1 MKGLRREKLTK
12 SLIDSLSTPTPEI
25 GPIVCWDTEIT
36 GFGLRLYPSGKKVF
50 IYRRRVN
57 GRQESATIGDYGVWT
72 PDMARKEA
80 REIAVKYD
88 KGVSVNAE
96 KRAARARGATLD
108 DMFTDY
114 LESHD
119 LRPNSVKTY
128 KGNLKNHLSDW
139 GRTPIKDIDAS
150 MVVSRYKKICKES
163 GTSPANQTMRFFR
176 AVYSFAEG
184 LGDASFPRNPVKAL
198 KGVWRDVGKRRQTI
212 VKDADLPTWYEAVQ
226 GLENSLMR
234 DYFELLLYTGMRR
247 EEPLKMEWA
256 SVDMNARTFTVPIG
270 KAKNKRANTRYM
282 SRQVYAIFKRRFD
295 NKENGYVFPGDGE
308 AGHFR
313 DPNKQISI
321 VIEKS
326 GVTFCPNDIRRT
338 FITIASYTV
347 PESLVKY
354 MVNHA
359 TTDNN
364 VTAGYIILSAEKKMD
379 AEQKMSD
386 AIDRLIAPQP
396 EGNVIPIGAS
406 KKGRKAATK

>member
-1 MKGLRREKLTK
+1 MEGLRREKLTK
-12 SLIDSLSTPTPEI
+12 SLIDSLTTPAPEV
-25 GPIVCWDTEIT
+25 GEVVYWDTEIT
-36 GFGLRLYPSGKKVF
+36 GFGLRLYSSGKKVF
-50 IYRRRVN
+50 VYRRRVN

-88 KGVSVNAE
+88 KGVSVNTE

-108 DMFTDY
+108 DLFTDY

-119 LRPNSVKTY
+119 LRPNTVKTY
-128 KGNLKNHLSDW
+128 KSNLKNHLSDW
-139 GRTPIKDIDAS
+139 ARTPIKDIDGG
-150 MVVSRYKKICKES
+150 MVVSRYRKICQES

-184 LGDASFPRNPVKAL
+184 LADGNFPRNPVKAL
-198 KGVWRDVGKRRQTI
+198 KGVWKDLGKRRQTI
-212 VKDADLPTWYEAVQ
+212 IKDADLPTWYEAVQ
-226 GLENSLMR
+226 GLENSIIMR

-256 SVDMNARTFTVPIG
+256 NVDMERRTFTVPIG

-282 SRQVYAIFKRRFD
+282 SRQVYAIFKRRWD
-295 NKENGYVFPGDGE
+295 NKENGYVFPGDGK

-313 DPNKQISI
+313 DPNKQISV

-326 GVTFCPNDIRRT
+326 GITFCPNDIRRT
-338 FITIASYTV
+338 FITLASYTV
-347 PESLVKY
+347 PASLVKY

-359 TTDNN
+359 ATDSDVTT
-364 VTAGYIILSAEKKMD
+364 GYVILSAERKQE
-379 AEQKMSD
+379 AEQKMGD
-386 AIDRLIAPQP
+386 AIDRLLTPPA
-396 EGNVIPIGAS
+396 EGNVIPIGT
-406 KKGRKAATK
+406 KKARKGAGA